1 MLIGFAQKVR
11 CERPPAA
18 YAALPLFK
26 GENALVDIAVFIVPL
41 AKGDGRRPKREAD
54 RPKHQE
60 KAAGGRSHDQRKD
73 GR

>member
-26 GENALVDIAVFIVPL
+26 GENALIDIAGFT
-41 AKGDGRRPKREAD
+41 
-54 RPKHQE
+54 
-60 KAAGGRSHDQRKD
+60 AAVGGRGSLTPYFLCKAMLI
-73 GR
+73 G